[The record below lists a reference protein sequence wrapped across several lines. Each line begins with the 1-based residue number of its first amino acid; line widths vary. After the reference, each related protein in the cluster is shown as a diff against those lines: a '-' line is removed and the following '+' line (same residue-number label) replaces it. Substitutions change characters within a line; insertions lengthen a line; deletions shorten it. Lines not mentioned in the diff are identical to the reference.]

1 VDRYGLE
8 SCVALCAGEPVP
20 DWVLSALPT
29 LPETMRASARRA
41 SGYERE
47 VVDLVEAVL
56 LRDRVGQRFAGS
68 VVDVEE
74 KDASSGR
81 VMVKEPAVEARLRS
95 ASGRSLPLGE
105 DVEVELVAADPAQR
119 RVRFEL
125 A

>member
-1 VDRYGLE
+1 
-8 SCVALCAGEPVP
+8 
-20 DWVLSALPT
+20 
-29 LPETMRASARRA
+29 MRASARRA
-41 SGYERE
+41 NGYERE

-74 KDASSGR
+74 KDAANGR

-95 ASGRSLPLGE
+95 ASGRPLPLGE
-105 DVEVELVAADPAQR
+105 DVEAELVAADPVER